1 LLFLYNLSLSRKT
14 KLVPEQKILAA
25 FYKSTERF
33 HVLACW
39 IGIFLNL
46 FWSIGDYFTFR
57 EMWVPFLAFRLGVCL
72 VCLIC
77 LVLKSKINLSIYTC
91 MFIFILGISIQNAYM
106 WSVMDVSHFQKH
118 TFAFMAL
125 FICAG
130 MLVLWEFKYSLVLV
144 FATIAALIIFY
155 KLNSKLTIEDYLING
170 GLLIVCVSIASIFMI
185 RQRYRLT
192 YNEIKSRIELEE
204 SKNIIEI
211 QKQEVEEKNIEI
223 TSSLRYAKRLQQA
236 ILPTSQTLNDF
247 FADRYFVFYLPT
259 DIVSGDFYC
268 TKKIITTPSDGNR
281 KEFIVMAVADCTGHG
296 VPGAFMSLLGS
307 NFLNQTTSEKDVNSP
322 AEALDFLN
330 RNIINTLKSD
340 GNDQI
345 RDGMD
350 ISLVAIDTTT
360 NLMAYAGANN
370 PILIIRNGSAVVLK
384 TDKQAIGNVGEVFN
398 SFTHNTYQLLPNDCV
413 YLFTDGYP
421 DQFGGESGKRFMKK
435 KFENLLITLQNKTME
450 EQRIAVEMAFHQ
462 WKGEQPQTDDVCVVG
477 IKI

>member
-1 LLFLYNLSLSRKT
+1 MAS
-14 KLVPEQKILAA
+14 EQKILTA

-39 IGIFLNL
+39 IGIGLNL
-46 FWSIGDYFTFR
+46 FWSIGDYFTFK
-57 EMWVPFLAFRLGVCL
+57 EMWIPFLLFRIGVCL
-72 VCLIC
+72 VCLLC
-77 LVLKSKINLSIYTC
+77 LLLKSKINLSIYNC

-106 WSVMDVSHFQKH
+106 WSVMDVAHFQKH

-130 MLVLWEFKYSLVLV
+130 MLVLWEFKYSILLVIT
-144 FATIAALIIFY
+144 TIAALIIYY
-155 KLNSKLTIEDYLING
+155 KINSTLSIEEYLING

-204 SKNIIEI
+204 SKDIIEA
-211 QKQEVEEKNIEI
+211 QKHEVEVKNVEI

-236 ILPTSQTLNDF
+236 ILPTAQTLKDYFN
-247 FADRYFVFYLPT
+247 DRYFVFYLPR
-259 DIVSGDFYC
+259 DIVSGDFYWA
-268 TKKIITTPSDGNR
+268 KKIVTTPPDGNQ
-281 KEFIVMAVADCTGHG
+281 KEYIVMAVADCTGHG

-330 RNIINTLKSD
+330 RSIINTLQSD
-340 GNDQI
+340 GKDQI

-350 ISLVAIDTTT
+350 ISLVAIDTNSNT
-360 NLMAYAGANN
+360 MAYAGANN
-370 PILIIRNGSAVVLK
+370 PIMVVRDGAAIVLK
-384 TDKQAIGNVGEVFN
+384 TDKQAIGNVSEVFN
-398 SFTHNTYQLLPNDCV
+398 SFTHNSYQLMPNDCV

-421 DQFGGESGKRFMKK
+421 DQFGGENGKRYMKK
-435 KFENLLITLQNKTME
+435 KFENLLITLQNKSME
-450 EQRIAVEMAFHQ
+450 EQRSGVENAFHQ